1 VLAQVGTLVTPN
13 TILRWHRELEARKRT
28 YHGGRGRPAGLRAHL
43 RALVIQMA
51 TKNPTWG

>member
-1 VLAQVGTLVTPN
+1 MLAQVGTLVTPN